1 MDAAMARVD
10 DSTLVP
16 PPGTPASLALPNF
29 IRALGWGLVAWAPV
43 IVLLLAWEIFARSGA
58 VTPFTLPAFS
68 RVLQRMFNELMSGE
82 LEIAVGLT
90 LWRALAGFVIAAVLG
105 IILGLAMARVR
116 FVYWFFDPII
126 SIGFP
131 IPKIAF
137 LPIIVLWLGFFDV
150 SKITMIAFNTIFPI
164 VTATVVGV
172 YGVEKE
178 IIWSARNLGTSERAM
193 LWEILLP
200 AALPQIFTG
209 LQVALPIA
217 LIVGVLTE
225 MAMGGYGVGG
235 SMQTASR
242 MADSLGVFAGI
253 IEIAIVGYAMVK
265 LMAVLRHRLLIWHQ
279 EAQEPT
285 TV

>member
-1 MDAAMARVD
+1 MAGIDQHTLAPSPPERRAFDLPEVARV
-10 DSTLVP
+10 
-16 PPGTPASLALPNF
+16 F
-29 IRALGWGLVAWAPV
+29 GWGLIAWAPV
-43 IVLLLAWEIFARSGA
+43 IVLLVAWEIFARSGA
-58 VTPFTLPAFS
+58 VTPFLLPPLS
-68 RVLQRMFNELMSGE
+68 RVLERMASELTSGE
-82 LEIAVGLT
+82 LFVAVGLT
-90 LWRALAGFVIAAVLG
+90 LWRALAGFAISAVLG
-105 IILGLAMARVR
+105 VLIGLAMARVR
-116 FVYWFFDPII
+116 FFYWFFDPII

-137 LPIIVLWLGFFDV
+137 LPIIVLWLGFYDV
-150 SKITMIAFNTIFPI
+150 SKISMIAFNTIFPI
-164 VTATVVGV
+164 VAATVVGV
-172 YGVEKE
+172 YAVEKE
-178 IIWSARNLGTSERAM
+178 IIWSARNLGTSERAL

-235 SMQTASR
+235 TMQTASR

-253 IEIAIVGYAMVK
+253 IEIAIVGYALVK
-265 LMAVLRHRLLIWHQ
+265 LMAVLRRRLLKWHQ

-285 TV
+285 TA

>member
-1 MDAAMARVD
+1 MARID
-10 DSTLVP
+10 DTLAP
-16 PPGTPASLALPNF
+16 SLDRLKLSRVWTGLRSFA
-29 IRALGWGLVAWAPV
+29 RGLVGWSPV
-43 IVLLLAWEIFARSGA
+43 IVLLIAWEVFARSGA
-58 VTPFTLPAFS
+58 VTPFMLPQFS
-68 RVLQRMFNELMSGE
+68 SVLERIASDTASGE
-82 LEIAVGLT
+82 LPVAMGLT
-90 LWRALAGFVIAAVLG
+90 LWRALAGFFISAVAGIA
-105 IILGLAMARVR
+105 LGLAMARLR
-116 FVYWFFDPII
+116 SFYWFFDPII
-126 SIGFP
+126 SVGFP

-150 SKITMIAFNTIFPI
+150 SKITMIVFNSIFPV

-178 IIWSARNLGTSERAM
+178 LIWSARNLGTSERA
-193 LWEILLP
+193 LTWEVMLP

-225 MAMGGYGVGG
+225 MAMGGYGIGA

-242 MADSLGVFAGI
+242 FADSLGVFAGI
-253 IEIAIVGYAMVK
+253 IEIAVVGYVLVK
-265 LMAVLRHRLLIWHQ
+265 LMAVLRARLLVWHP
-279 EAQEPT
+279 EALEPA

>member
-1 MDAAMARVD
+1 MARINQGGAPMASPEH
-10 DSTLVP
+10 DS
-16 PPGTPASLALPNF
+16 GQLPHF
-29 IRALGWGLVAWAPV
+29 VRSFGWGVVAWLPVIILLVAWEV
-43 IVLLLAWEIFARSGA
+43 VARSGT
-58 VTPFTLPAFS
+58 VTPFMLPTLT
-68 RVLQRMFNELMSGE
+68 RVFERMGSELVSGE
-82 LEIAVGLT
+82 LPIAVGLT

-105 IILGLAMARVR
+105 IALGLAMARNR
-116 FVYWFFDPII
+116 FFYWFFDPII
-126 SIGFP
+126 SVGFP

-137 LPIIVLWLGFFDV
+137 LPILVLWLGFFDL
-150 SKITMIAFNTIFPI
+150 SKITMIAFNTIFPV
-164 VTATVVGV
+164 VTVTIVGV
-172 YGVEKE
+172 YSVEKE
-178 IIWSARNLGTSERAM
+178 IIWSARNLGTSERGM

-200 AALPQIFTG
+200 AAMPQIFTG

-253 IEIAIVGYAMVK
+253 FEIAVVGYVMVK
-265 LMAVLRHRLLIWHQ
+265 LMAMLRRHLLRWHQ
-279 EAQEPT
+279 ESQEPT

>member
-1 MDAAMARVD
+1 MARID
-10 DSTLVP
+10 NTLAPSPDRLKLSRVWT
-16 PPGTPASLALPNF
+16 GLRSFA
-29 IRALGWGLVAWAPV
+29 RGLVGWSPV
-43 IVLLLAWEIFARSGA
+43 IVLLIAWEIFARSGA
-58 VTPFTLPAFS
+58 VTPFMLPQFS
-68 RVLQRMFNELMSGE
+68 SVLERIASDTASGE
-82 LEIAVGLT
+82 LPVAMGLT
-90 LWRALAGFVIAAVLG
+90 LWRALAGFFISAFAGIA
-105 IILGLAMARVR
+105 LGLAMARLR
-116 FVYWFFDPII
+116 WFYWFFDPII
-126 SIGFP
+126 SVGFP

-150 SKITMIAFNTIFPI
+150 SKITMIVFNSIFPV

-178 IIWSARNLGTSERAM
+178 LIWSARNLGTSERA
-193 LWEILLP
+193 LTWEVMLP

-225 MAMGGYGVGG
+225 MAMGGYGIGA

-242 MADSLGVFAGI
+242 FADSLGVFAGI
-253 IEIAIVGYAMVK
+253 IEIAVVGYVLVK
-265 LMAVLRHRLLIWHQ
+265 LMAVLRARLLVWHP
-279 EAQEPT
+279 EALEPA

>member
-1 MDAAMARVD
+1 MARID
-10 DSTLVP
+10 DTLARRPDGVKWP
-16 PPGTPASLALPNF
+16 RLTERLRGATRQL
-29 IRALGWGLVAWAPV
+29 IAWSPV
-43 IVLLLAWEIFARSGA
+43 IVLLIAWEAVARSGL
-58 VTPFTLPAFS
+58 VTPFMLPTFS
-68 RVLQRMFNELMSGE
+68 GVLERIATDTMSGE
-82 LEIAVGLT
+82 LPVAIGLT
-90 LWRALAGFVIAAVLG
+90 LWRALAGFFISAVFGIALG
-105 IILGLAMARVR
+105 IAMARTR
-116 FVYWFFDPII
+116 LFYWFFDPII

-150 SKITMIAFNTIFPI
+150 SKITMIVFNSIFPV

-178 IIWSARNLGTSERAM
+178 LIWSARNLGTSEKA
-193 LWEILLP
+193 LTWEVLLP

-225 MAMGGYGVGG
+225 MAMGGYGIGA

-242 MADSLGVFAGI
+242 FADSLGVFAGI
-253 IEIAIVGYAMVK
+253 IEIAVVGYALVK
-265 LMAVLRHRLLIWHQ
+265 LMSVLRARLLVWHP
-279 EAQEPT
+279 EALEPT

>member
-1 MDAAMARVD
+1 MARID
-10 DSTLVP
+10 DTLAPSADRLKLSRVWT
-16 PPGTPASLALPNF
+16 GLRSFA
-29 IRALGWGLVAWAPV
+29 RGLVGWSPV
-43 IVLLLAWEIFARSGA
+43 IVLLIAWEVFARSGA
-58 VTPFTLPAFS
+58 VTPFMLPQFS
-68 RVLQRMFNELMSGE
+68 SVLERIASDTASGE
-82 LEIAVGLT
+82 LPVAMGLT
-90 LWRALAGFVIAAVLG
+90 LWRALAGFFISAFAGIA
-105 IILGLAMARVR
+105 LGLAMARLR
-116 FVYWFFDPII
+116 SFYWFFDPII
-126 SIGFP
+126 SVGFP

-150 SKITMIAFNTIFPI
+150 SKITMIVFNSIFPV

-178 IIWSARNLGTSERAM
+178 LIWSARNLGTSERA
-193 LWEILLP
+193 LTWEVMLP

-225 MAMGGYGVGG
+225 MAMGGYGIGA

-242 MADSLGVFAGI
+242 FADSLGVFAGI
-253 IEIAIVGYAMVK
+253 IETAVVGYVLVK
-265 LMAVLRHRLLIWHQ
+265 LMAVLRARLLVWHP
-279 EAQEPT
+279 EALEPA

>member
-1 MDAAMARVD
+1 MARID
-10 DSTLVP
+10 DTLAPSPDRLKLSRVWT
-16 PPGTPASLALPNF
+16 GLRSFA
-29 IRALGWGLVAWAPV
+29 RGLVGWSPV
-43 IVLLLAWEIFARSGA
+43 IVLLIAWEVFARSGA
-58 VTPFTLPAFS
+58 VTPFMLPQFS
-68 RVLQRMFNELMSGE
+68 SVLERIASDTASGE
-82 LEIAVGLT
+82 LPVAMGLT
-90 LWRALAGFVIAAVLG
+90 LWRALAGFFISAVAGIA
-105 IILGLAMARVR
+105 LGLAMARLR
-116 FVYWFFDPII
+116 SFYWFFDPII
-126 SIGFP
+126 SVGFP

-150 SKITMIAFNTIFPI
+150 SKITMIVFNSIFPV

-178 IIWSARNLGTSERAM
+178 LIWSARNLGTSERA
-193 LWEILLP
+193 LTWEVMLP

-225 MAMGGYGVGG
+225 MAMGGYGIGA

-242 MADSLGVFAGI
+242 FADSLGVFAGI
-253 IEIAIVGYAMVK
+253 IEIAVVGYVLVK
-265 LMAVLRHRLLIWHQ
+265 LMAMLRARLLVWHP
-279 EAQEPT
+279 EALEPA

>member
-1 MDAAMARVD
+1 MARID
-10 DSTLVP
+10 DTLAPSPDRLKLSRVWT
-16 PPGTPASLALPNF
+16 GLRSFA
-29 IRALGWGLVAWAPV
+29 RGLVGWSPV
-43 IVLLLAWEIFARSGA
+43 IVLLIAWEVFARSGA
-58 VTPFTLPAFS
+58 VTPFMLPQFS
-68 RVLQRMFNELMSGE
+68 SVLERIASDTASGE
-82 LEIAVGLT
+82 LPVAMGLT
-90 LWRALAGFVIAAVLG
+90 LWRALAGFFISAVAGIA
-105 IILGLAMARVR
+105 LGLAMARLR
-116 FVYWFFDPII
+116 LFHWFFDPII
-126 SIGFP
+126 SVGFP

-150 SKITMIAFNTIFPI
+150 SKITMIVFNSIFPV

-178 IIWSARNLGTSERAM
+178 LIWSARNLGTSERA
-193 LWEILLP
+193 LTWEVMLP

-225 MAMGGYGVGG
+225 MAMGGYGIGA

-242 MADSLGVFAGI
+242 FADSLGVFAGI
-253 IEIAIVGYAMVK
+253 IEIAVVGYVLVK
-265 LMAVLRHRLLIWHQ
+265 LMAVLRARLLVWHP
-279 EAQEPT
+279 EALEPA

>member
-1 MDAAMARVD
+1 
-10 DSTLVP
+10 
-16 PPGTPASLALPNF
+16 
-29 IRALGWGLVAWAPV
+29 
-43 IVLLLAWEIFARSGA
+43 
-58 VTPFTLPAFS
+58 
-68 RVLQRMFNELMSGE
+68 
-82 LEIAVGLT
+82 
-90 LWRALAGFVIAAVLG
+90 VLG
-105 IILGLAMARVR
+105 IALGFAMARVR
-116 FVYWFFDPII
+116 VFHWFFDPIV

-150 SKITMIAFNTIFPI
+150 SKITMIAFNTIFPVI
-164 VTATVVGV
+164 TATIVGV

-178 IIWSARNLGTSERAM
+178 IIWSARNLGTNERAM
-193 LWEILLP
+193 LWEIILP

-217 LIVGVLTE
+217 MIVGVLTE

-253 IEIAIVGYAMVK
+253 VEIAVVGYALVK
-265 LMAVLRHRLLIWHQ
+265 AMTILRRRLLVWHQ
-279 EAQEPT
+279 EANEPT
-285 TV
+285 TA